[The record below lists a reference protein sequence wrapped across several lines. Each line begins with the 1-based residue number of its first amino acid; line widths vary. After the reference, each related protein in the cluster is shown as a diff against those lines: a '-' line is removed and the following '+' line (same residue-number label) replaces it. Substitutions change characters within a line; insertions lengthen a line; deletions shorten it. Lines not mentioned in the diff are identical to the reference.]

1 MVRSRRIVTM
11 KELKIG
17 DEVED
22 VDGSFQPV
30 IFFARHWSSTLQSF
44 SDETFLRDH
53 LEIETSDGDKV
64 VMTPK
69 EMEQLQSCKALG
81 GCFVVTQAG
90 LGAMVDKTIEVTLVE
105 IEKSAPIC
113 KRGLST

>member
-1 MVRSRRIVTM
+1 MRKLITLLTLACVQCGPVPVHAI
-11 KELKIG
+11 EL
-17 DEVED
+17 
-22 VDGSFQPV
+22 VDG
-30 IFFARHWSSTLQSF
+30 
-44 SDETFLRDH
+44 
-53 LEIETSDGDKV
+53 KV

-90 LGAMVDKTIEVTLVE
+90 LEAMVDKTIEVTLVE
-105 IEKSAPIC
+105 VEKSAPIC